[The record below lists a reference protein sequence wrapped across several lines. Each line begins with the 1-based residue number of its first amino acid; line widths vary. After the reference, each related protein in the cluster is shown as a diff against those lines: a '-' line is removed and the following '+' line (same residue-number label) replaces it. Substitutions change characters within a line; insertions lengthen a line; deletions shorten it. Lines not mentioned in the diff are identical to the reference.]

1 MEVRRQ
7 TWGLGRVTA
16 QIRLLRFQPVPA
28 PLGDVLLT
36 CPEPHGVCALQSL
49 LFWWSQPRQH
59 LNGPCVLALSGKS
72 GSRVHSAHPQE
83 EANAHK
89 ACPPGPRVFERNL
102 SSFYLGLEVA
112 VDEYSGQQDEDKC
125 GQWEKSPS
133 FCIACAQ
140 EKTCLIYPWK
150 HALLNSKE
158 ITALDL

>member
-1 MEVRRQ
+1 M
-7 TWGLGRVTA
+7 
-16 QIRLLRFQPVPA
+16 
-28 PLGDVLLT
+28 
-36 CPEPHGVCALQSL
+36 
-49 LFWWSQPRQH
+49 
-59 LNGPCVLALSGKS
+59 NGPCVLALSGKS

-140 EKTCLIYPWK
+140 EKTCLIFFSHRFSHLTVITSSFLP
-150 HALLNSKE
+150 NSTKGSSFV
-158 ITALDL
+158 LV